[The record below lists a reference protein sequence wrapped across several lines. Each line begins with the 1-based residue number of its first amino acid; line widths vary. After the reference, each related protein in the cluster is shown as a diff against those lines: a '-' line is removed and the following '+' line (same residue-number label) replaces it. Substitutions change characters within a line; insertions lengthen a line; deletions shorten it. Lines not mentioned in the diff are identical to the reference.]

1 MGNTVANALD
11 PTRDLMAKDDRR
23 NQGVTH
29 QEVRMTEPAVRNTN
43 ENLARP
49 RLSHFDVVD

>member
-1 MGNTVANALD
+1 
-11 PTRDLMAKDDRR
+11 MAKHDGRKR
-23 NQGVTH
+23 AVTH

-49 RLSHFDVVD
+49 RRSHFDVVE